1 MDKISVFIVDDHEIM
16 RDGVRALLIGT
27 NIKVLSDF
35 SNPQEMFERLNHQT
49 ADVILMDINMPVM
62 TGIEALDILQKK
74 HPEIPVLMF
83 SAETDEHSIRKA
95 VKKGAMGFLPKD
107 SSQEELVDAIQTVVM
122 NQNYFGNS
130 ILSVIFKGYVSE
142 TQKKHKSAILSDR
155 EIQIIRLICDGMSYK
170 EMGAELFI
178 SPRTVESQKQTI
190 FKKLELDN
198 NAHLIKY
205 AIKNGIVDLD

>member
-1 MDKISVFIVDDHEIM
+1 MS
-16 RDGVRALLIGT
+16 
-27 NIKVLSDF
+27 
-35 SNPQEMFERLNHQT
+35 
-49 ADVILMDINMPVM
+49 
-62 TGIEALDILQKK
+62 GIEALDILNNKF
-74 HPEIPVLMF
+74 PDLPVLMF
-83 SAETDEHSIRKA
+83 SAETDENSIRKA

-107 SSQEELVDAIQTVVM
+107 SSQDELVEAIQTVVK

-130 ILSVIFKGYVSE
+130 ILSVIFKGYVTE
-142 TQKKHKSAILSDR
+142 TQKVHKSSTLSER

-190 FKKLELDN
+190 FKKLGLDN

>member
-1 MDKISVFIVDDHEIM
+1 
-16 RDGVRALLIGT
+16 
-27 NIKVLSDF
+27 
-35 SNPQEMFERLNHQT
+35 
-49 ADVILMDINMPVM
+49 
-62 TGIEALDILQKK
+62 
-74 HPEIPVLMF
+74 
-83 SAETDEHSIRKA
+83 
-95 VKKGAMGFLPKD
+95 
-107 SSQEELVDAIQTVVM
+107 M